1 MTSSDAILVADIG
14 GTNAR
19 FALAKPG
26 AAGAGALVLENSQTF
41 RAEDFETVRDAADAF
56 LESVSER
63 PAHAC
68 FAVAGPV
75 DAAVIR
81 FTNSPWQID
90 RARIRDGLKLAQFHV
105 VNDFE
110 ALASGI
116 PTLTDDDT
124 VSVHAAAGDPAAPSL
139 VLGPGTGLGQALL
152 VRAANETMVI
162 ATEGGHKTFAPRTDE
177 QVEVMRFIAREHPR
191 VSVERLLSGRG
202 LVNIHRALCA
212 ISGTQRISLQA
223 DEITR
228 AAIDETYP
236 IAQRAVALFC
246 AILGDVAGDA
256 VLSSGARG
264 GVMLGGGI
272 LPRIKD
278 LFLAS
283 EFTAHFTD
291 KGRMRPYLEAVPV
304 RLIVRDGVALL
315 GAGALALKAR

>member
-1 MTSSDAILVADIG
+1 
-14 GTNAR
+14 
-19 FALAKPG
+19 
-26 AAGAGALVLENSQTF
+26 
-41 RAEDFETVRDAADAF
+41 
-56 LESVSER
+56 
-63 PAHAC
+63 
-68 FAVAGPV
+68 
-75 DAAVIR
+75 
-81 FTNSPWQID
+81 
-90 RARIRDGLKLAQFHV
+90 
-105 VNDFE
+105 
-110 ALASGI
+110 
-116 PTLTDDDT
+116 
-124 VSVHAAAGDPAAPSL
+124 
-139 VLGPGTGLGQALL
+139 
-152 VRAANETMVI
+152 
-162 ATEGGHKTFAPRTDE
+162 
-177 QVEVMRFIAREHPR
+177 
-191 VSVERLLSGRG
+191 
-202 LVNIHRALCA
+202 
-212 ISGTQRISLQA
+212 LQA